1 MKVLFSALA
10 CESYNSAHRGIG
22 RYTTAILEYLSRR
35 VGRENVSVFYNE
47 AYPREIPDV
56 KRRFSNM
63 RMVPFW
69 YPYQDRCRLWG
80 KEQETA
86 EMLIVD
92 QVLAQDIDVYIE
104 GSVFEGLADQAVV
117 PHPASLSHHCLTA
130 AVLYDLIPLVMAE
143 TYLTDKITRA
153 WYREK
158 IEKIQAYDILFSISE
173 ATRRDAIRLLHLPP
187 EKIVNI
193 SGDVAGFFQ
202 KLPETDAKVLERY
215 GIRERFLLY
224 TGGMDFRKNIDGLLQ
239 GYQRLPLAL
248 RQKHQLVIACAIDK
262 SGRADVRRMMQEVG
276 IAEQEVV
283 FTGYVS
289 DHDLV
294 ELYNQ
299 CMLFI
304 FPSKYEGLGLPVIEA
319 MRCGAPVLGADNSS
333 IREII
338 QLQEAL
344 FDAENPD
351 DIAKHLEYA
360 LTHDDFLA
368 RLRAYGQARE
378 KDFSWEKSATVVQ
391 HALEE
396 QLRSHKKA
404 AVTTEFLVPWRRP
417 RIAFLSP
424 LPPERSGIADYSAE
438 LLEVLGAYFDIDLYM
453 GEGECSS
460 EGLRDRYTIRHY
472 QDFPLRAASYDEIV
486 YQMGNSSCHTEM
498 FQYLERYPGIV
509 TLHDFFL
516 SGLINYLAFE
526 KGDNRALYEQN
537 LFFSHGLRGVDQMYA
552 KGVGHTNDHEPMSR
566 KIFSCAERVI
576 VHSSFAKN
584 LCGKFFPSEQEKV
597 CQIPLLRRVPE
608 RASRRDEIRGQLGY
622 GKDDFVVA
630 SFGFLSRQKMNTL
643 LLSAWARIREECPR
657 MKLAFVGKL
666 AEDDYGV
673 QFKKMMSDCS
683 AGDAVRVTGFVNPE
697 EYRSY
702 LQAVDAGVQLR
713 CMTRG
718 ETSAAVLDCMA
729 AALPTIV
736 NDYASFQEY
745 PEDVVVKIPAE
756 PTVDDLTCALRKL
769 YESAELRRNTGDAAR
784 QYVETY
790 HAVETVAKQYA
801 EVIRSGMAER
811 NRSGWQAFALDLGRT
826 LAGEQQSN
834 EWVERVAACY
844 RENHAVREFRR
855 VFLYLD
861 EKGAREMLSLR
872 TESLRTARC
881 IECVMALQ
889 VEKDGIIVSLPESR
903 HPYRVLPAPR
913 DVLLLSV
920 DRISDELIS
929 FALASDMD
937 LYLYGSKGAGEP
949 SHARAFLG
957 WVGVSVRSDNAIPC
971 FTENEFWQRI
981 SEGMQ
986 DA

>member
-1 MKVLFSALA
+1 MRVLFSALA

-47 AYPREIPDV
+47 AYPREIPEI
-56 KRRFSNM
+56 KRRFSDM
-63 RMVPFW
+63 RMVPFR
-69 YPYQDRCRLWG
+69 YPFQDRCRLWG

-86 EMLIVD
+86 EMLIAD
-92 QVLAQDIDVYIE
+92 QVLAQDIDVYFE

-117 PHPASLSHHCLTA
+117 PHPAALSHHCLTA

-153 WYREK
+153 WYRDK
-158 IEKIQAYDILFSISE
+158 LEKIQSYDILFAISE
-173 ATRRDAIRLLHLPP
+173 ATRQDAIRLLHLPP

-224 TGGMDFRKNIDGLLQ
+224 TGGMDFRKNIDGLLR
-239 GYQRLPLAL
+239 GYRRLPAAL
-248 RQKHQLVIACAIDK
+248 RREHQLVIACAIDQ
-262 SGRADVRRMMQEVG
+262 SGRADVRRMMREAG
-276 IAEQEVV
+276 LEEQEVV

-299 CMLFI
+299 CRLFI

-338 QLQEAL
+338 QMQEAL

-378 KDFSWEKSATVVQ
+378 KDFSWEKSAVLIQKTLEGKLRARREVVP
-391 HALEE
+391 AKPF
-396 QLRSHKKA
+396 SI
-404 AVTTEFLVPWRRP
+404 PWRRP

-424 LPPERSGIADYSAE
+424 LPSERSGIADYSAE

-460 EGLRDRYTIRHY
+460 ESLRDRYTIRHY
-472 QDFPLRAASYDEIV
+472 RDFPLRAASYDEIV
-486 YQMGNSSCHTEM
+486 YQMGNSSYHTEM

-526 KGDNRALYEQN
+526 KGENRALYEQN

-552 KGVGHTNDHEPMSR
+552 KGVGYTNAHDPMSR

-576 VHSSFAKN
+576 VHSSFAKE
-584 LCGKFFPSEQEKV
+584 LCEKFFPAEQGKV
-597 CQIPLLRRVPE
+597 RQIPLLRRIPE
-608 RASRRDEIRGQLGY
+608 RTSHRDEIRERLGY

-643 LLSAWARIREECPR
+643 LLSAWSGLREECPR
-657 MKLAFVGKL
+657 MKLVFVGKL

-673 QFKKMMSDCS
+673 QFKKALADCG
-683 AGDAVRVTGFVNPE
+683 AGEAVRVTGFASPE
-697 EYRSY
+697 EYRAY
-702 LQAVDAGVQLR
+702 LQGADAGVQLR

-769 YESAELRRNTGDAAR
+769 YESAELRRETGETAR
-784 QYVETY
+784 RFVEKY
-790 HAVETVAKQYA
+790 HAAEAVAKQYA
-801 EVIRSGMAER
+801 EVIREGMTER
-811 NRSGWQAFALDLGRT
+811 HRSGWPAFALDLGRV
-826 LAGEQQSN
+826 LAGEQLNN
-834 EWVERVAACY
+834 EWAERVAACY

-855 VFLYLD
+855 VFLYLE
-861 EKGAREMLSLR
+861 EKDVQELLAFRPENLRAARH
-872 TESLRTARC
+872 
-881 IECVMALQ
+881 IECAMALQ
-889 VEKDGIIVSLPESR
+889 VGKDGITVSLAESR
-903 HPYRVLPAPR
+903 HPYQVLPAPR
-913 DVLLLSV
+913 DVLLLSA
-920 DRISDELIS
+920 DRISEGLIS
-929 FALASDMD
+929 FALAADMD
-937 LYLYGSKGAGEP
+937 LYLYGSKGEGEP

-957 WVGVSVRSDNAIPC
+957 RVGASGFLGSAVPC
-971 FTENEFWQRI
+971 FTESEFWQRI
-981 SEGMQ
+981 SEGIQ